1 MTVSKSPSLGRRRL
15 ARGAHR
21 SVSSA
26 GGLGWATAALC
37 RRSLMASRCWEG
49 FAWWSFTWG
58 GPSSPAPAR
67 GCAMGVLSSAVSRP
81 GWSRSC
87 RPALRGR
94 GEQSSSRRV
103 GRLAR
108 HGVGFSFTPTDVPA
122 VFCPAFQSATLCPP
136 FVLQGLLRLMVGNW
150 ERWPNEY
157 FLEGVF
163 EGTRSFSLSIKK

>member
-1 MTVSKSPSLGRRRL
+1 MELIAPLAMTVSKSPSLGRRRF

-49 FAWWSFTWG
+49 FALWSFTWG

-94 GEQSSSRRV
+94 GEQSSSCRV
-103 GRLAR
+103 GRL
-108 HGVGFSFTPTDVPA
+108 HGTA
-122 VFCPAFQSATLCPP
+122 WA
-136 FVLQGLLRLMVGNW
+136 
-150 ERWPNEY
+150 
-157 FLEGVF
+157 
-163 EGTRSFSLSIKK
+163 SLSHQRMFLQFFALLFRALRCAHRLFCRAC